1 MNPPLMTV
9 MLSRLSNL
17 EEYKTGAILRE
28 SECVLFQRGGTTLTA
43 IQIRRCSSVIPLSA
57 VGKHA
62 KLVIHKTEGVGPWS
76 TMAHGRT
83 DLKFSFKPF
92 TFTRS
97 HIPQVPKPKSQSS
110 IGKHSN
116 KTRLIYH

>member
-43 IQIRRCSSVIPLSA
+43 IQIRR
-57 VGKHA
+57 
-62 KLVIHKTEGVGPWS
+62 
-76 TMAHGRT
+76 
-83 DLKFSFKPF
+83 
-92 TFTRS
+92 RS
-97 HIPQVPKPKSQSS
+97 KCDPTVCRWETCE
-110 IGKHSN
+110 IGDTQN
-116 KTRLIYH
+116 